1 MIATLERSTTG
12 ANVPKQGEP
21 QDEAMGN
28 EGAEAEERVNFSA
41 RVRVSV
47 RRRAKLY
54 AAGHD
59 INLQD
64 LVDQALDDYLRRHG
78 A

>member
-1 MIATLERSTTG
+1 M
-12 ANVPKQGEP
+12 PKQGEP
-21 QDEAMGN
+21 QDQQAP
-28 EGAEAEERVNFSA
+28 EAEERTNFSA

-47 RRRAKLY
+47 RKRAKLY

-59 INLQD
+59 VSLQD
-64 LVDQALDDYLRRHG
+64 LVDAALDEYLSKRN

>member
-1 MIATLERSTTG
+1 MIATLERPTKG
-12 ANVPKQGEP
+12 AHVPKQEQP
-21 QDEAMGN
+21 QN
-28 EGAEAEERVNFSA
+28 EDAQSEERVNFSA

-59 INLQD
+59 VSLQD
-64 LVDQALDDYLRRHG
+64 LVDKALDDYLTRHG

>member
-1 MIATLERSTTG
+1 M
-12 ANVPKQGEP
+12 PQQGEP
-21 QDEAMGN
+21 QPQVPDE
-28 EGAEAEERVNFSA
+28 EPEERVNFSA

-47 RRRAKLY
+47 RKRAKLY

-59 INLQD
+59 VSLQD
-64 LVDQALDDYLRRHG
+64 LVDAALDDYLTRHN

>member
-1 MIATLERSTTG
+1 M
-12 ANVPKQGEP
+12 P
-21 QDEAMGN
+21 QQDKPQPQTPE
-28 EGAEAEERVNFSA
+28 ESEERVNFSA

-54 AAGHD
+54 AAQHD
-59 INLQD
+59 VSLQD
-64 LVDQALDDYLRRHG
+64 LVDAALDDYLRRHN

>member
-1 MIATLERSTTG
+1 M
-12 ANVPKQGEP
+12 PQQGSEP
-21 QDEAMGN
+21 QPPTPES
-28 EGAEAEERVNFSA
+28 EERANFSA

-47 RRRAKLY
+47 RKRAKLY

-59 INLQD
+59 VSLQD
-64 LVDQALDDYLRRHG
+64 LVDAALDEYLRKRN

>member
-1 MIATLERSTTG
+1 
-12 ANVPKQGEP
+12 VPKQGEP
-21 QDEAMGN
+21 QDQQAP
-28 EGAEAEERVNFSA
+28 EAEERTNFSA

-47 RRRAKLY
+47 RKRAKLY

-59 INLQD
+59 VSLQD
-64 LVDQALDDYLRRHG
+64 LVDAALDEYLRKRN

>member
-1 MIATLERSTTG
+1 M
-12 ANVPKQGEP
+12 PKQGEP
-21 QDEAMGN
+21 QDQPTPEQ
-28 EGAEAEERVNFSA
+28 EERVNFSA

-54 AAGHD
+54 AAAND
-59 INLQD
+59 VSLQD
-64 LVDQALDDYLRRHG
+64 LVDAALDDYLTRHN

>member
-1 MIATLERSTTG
+1 M
-12 ANVPKQGEP
+12 PQQGEP
-21 QDEAMGN
+21 QEPQTPEQDQADKTKPEPRG
-28 EGAEAEERVNFSA
+28 NFSA

-47 RRRAKLY
+47 RKRAKVY

-64 LVDQALDDYLRRHG
+64 LVDAALDEYLARRN